1 VPESRIERGWSTW
14 YWATD
19 EGRLGAE
26 PDERLFRY
34 VSGAPVFRNFHDR
47 LRLSREGLGGEFSLI
62 RAHVGIEGYYP
73 RQGGYRVAFDAPG
86 IQERVDLGRLRLVAA
101 VLLEG
106 FAGASVLAEPVTDF
120 EVREGRVRARG
131 ARRGGKAGAFAGATA
146 ECAVDG
152 SLEWYN
158 PNDGIG
164 FEAFAQVGASGE
176 VAFGAGAA
184 AQFRIGFE
192 AGRFLIQGRARA
204 VLGPGAGGSVLF
216 MVDTGHLWA
225 FFRFLGQKVRELGQ
239 QYRALIQE
247 DAFRYFHAAFARF
260 GTQGGDPDSY
270 LLQEEA
276 LRDWWRGV
284 ADTNV
289 SPSQLATSL
298 HSHPDLVYYATPPM
312 RGRWLAILEQG
323 IEEAA
328 SEVERQR
335 LRRAAVALTRA
346 IQDQAERNEVM
357 ACLTLDGGRINPA
370 EGASRLVALAADCPE
385 LGSCLVGLD
394 ALPKRVAVAD
404 PPAGKGQ
411 A

>member
-1 VPESRIERGWSTW
+1 
-14 YWATD
+14 
-19 EGRLGAE
+19 
-26 PDERLFRY
+26 
-34 VSGAPVFRNFHDR
+34 VFRNFHDR

-164 FEAFAQVGASGE
+164 FEAFAQVGLGGGAMTGLGFESGFHISFRDGRFRIAAQAR
-176 VAFGAGAA
+176 VVFGAGA
-184 AQFRIGFE
+184 G
-192 AGRFLIQGRARA
+192 GRVA
-204 VLGPGAGGSVLF
+204 F

-239 QYRALIQE
+239 QYQVLIE
-247 DAFRYFHAAFARF
+247 EKFFRYFNSAFARF
-260 GTQGGDPDSY
+260 GVQGGDPESY
-270 LLQEEA
+270 LRQERA
-276 LRDWWRGV
+276 LDNWWAGEDSV
-284 ADTNV
+284 GP
-289 SPSQLATSL
+289 SPAQLAANL
-298 HSHPDLVYYATPPM
+298 QAHPDLVHYATPAM

-323 IEEAA
+323 IEETG
-328 SEVERQR
+328 SPVERER
-335 LRRAAVALTRA
+335 LRQAAVALTRA

-357 ACLTLDGGRINPA
+357 ACLTPDGSRINPA
-370 EGASRLVALAADCPE
+370 DGASRLAALATDCPE
-385 LGSCLVGLD
+385 LGSCLAGLD
-394 ALPKRVAVAD
+394 VLPERVAVAD
-404 PPAGKGQ
+404 PPEGKGQ